1 MARRKREDEADS
13 ANGKRKGTPE
23 ERSGFLSGFREEVVE
38 GIIAVC
44 FFLAAAF
51 LLFAPFG
58 KAGAAGD
65 ATFRLLHSLFGVG
78 YYLAPIILIALGASY
93 LRSLSRNLATPKAIG
108 GGIVFL
114 SGLVLIEIAFAGK
127 GGAVGAILERWT
139 SAAFGVE
146 FGTVAMLGLV
156 TVGGL
161 LVFDAPLA
169 LPSLAFFKKKED
181 GAATADSDIKITS
194 GGAPVPEEAA
204 PAKKPAEEPREE
216 DRAKEEESSISSA
229 AGAGKKGTGLIFFS
243 SKKPAGAY
251 QAPPL
256 SLLEED
262 AGKPGVGDIKA
273 NANVIRRTLG
283 DFGISVEMDEVS
295 IGPSVT
301 RFALKPAQG
310 VKLSK
315 IEALHKDLALA
326 LAAHPIRI
334 EAPIPGKSLVGIEIP
349 NTSKTMVGLGSL
361 LKHPEF
367 QNSEKPLL
375 MALGKDVT
383 GNPIFGDLAKAP
395 HMLVAGTTGSG
406 KSVAIHAM
414 ILSLLYRNGPDDL
427 KFIMVDPKR
436 VELTLYNGIPHLL
449 SPVITDAKKAILALR
464 WAAKEMADRYD
475 TLEKHRVRDIATYRK
490 DIWGPYAAKR
500 AKNPDEEPGP
510 NDPTPMPYVAIFI
523 DELADIMQAYPRELE
538 AGIVRLAQM
547 SRAVGIHLLLATQRP
562 SVNVITGLIKANI
575 PTRVALQVASQI
587 DSRTIIDMPG
597 AEKLLGRGDMLYLP
611 ADLPQPRRLQ
621 SAFASEG
628 EIKKVVSYLAKTFET
643 DGSLPALDLDGKVAG
658 DLGGGAIGGSG
669 GGFGDDEEGGDDDS
683 MYEEAREVVVKAG
696 RASTS
701 FLQRRLR
708 VGYSRAARLMDVLEE
723 RGIIGPQDGAKP
735 REILVR
741 PDALT
746 GPSPAGG
753 DDEDEPNRDGLL

>member
-1 MARRKREDEADS
+1 MARRKRDDKENGDKSDE
-13 ANGKRKGTPE
+13 KRGPFGDFK
-23 ERSGFLSGFREEVVE
+23 REVSEAILAVV
-38 GIIAVC
+38 

-51 LLFAPFG
+51 LFFAPFG
-58 KAGAAGD
+58 KAGVTGD
-65 ATFRLLHSLFGVG
+65 TSYRILGSLFGIG
-78 YYLAPIILIALGASY
+78 YYLAPLILIALGVSY
-93 LRSLSRNLATPKAIG
+93 LKSLARNLAVPKMIG
-108 GGIVFL
+108 SLLSFL
-114 SGLVLIEIAFAGK
+114 AGLVLIEMLFSGR
-127 GGAVGAILERWT
+127 GGAVGGVLEGAAT
-139 SAAFGVE
+139 AAFGVE
-146 FGTVAMLGLV
+146 FGAVAMVGVLVVGLI
-156 TVGGL
+156 
-161 LVFDAPLA
+161 LVFDAPIS
-169 LPSLAFFKKKED
+169 LPSLSFLKRREEEVAD
-181 GAATADSDIKITS
+181 AADLKITS
-194 GGAPVPEEAA
+194 GGSTVSEDAA
-204 PAKKPAEEPREE
+204 RKPAEDPAPAETSKE
-216 DRAKEEESSISSA
+216 DELPPASTN
-229 AGAGKKGTGLIFFS
+229 KKGTGLIFFS
-243 SKKPAGAY
+243 PKKVAGAY

-262 AGKPGVGDIKA
+262 SGKPGVGDIKA
-273 NANVIRRTLG
+273 NANIIRRTLG
-283 DFGISVEMDEVS
+283 DFGIQVEMDEVS

-315 IEALHKDLALA
+315 IEGLHKDLALA

-349 NTSKTMVGLGSL
+349 NVSKTMVGLGSL

-367 QNSEKPLL
+367 QSSDKPLL

-406 KSVAIHAM
+406 KSVTIHAL
-414 ILSLLYRNGPDDL
+414 ITSLLYRNGPDDL

-490 DIWGPYAAKR
+490 EIWAPFAAKR
-500 AKNPDEEPGP
+500 AKTPDEEPGP
-510 NDPTPMPYVAIFI
+510 KDPTPMPYIAIFI

-547 SRAVGIHLLLATQRP
+547 SRAVGIHLVLSTQRP

-611 ADLPQPRRLQ
+611 ADLPQPKRLQ
-621 SAFASEG
+621 SAFVTEG
-628 EIKKVVSYLAKTFET
+628 ELKKVVDYLANAFET
-643 DGSLPALDLDGKVAG
+643 DGALPTIDLDGKVAG
-658 DLGGGAIGGSG
+658 DLGGGSLGGGNS
-669 GGFGDDEEGGDDDS
+669 GFGDDEDGGDDDT

-708 VGYSRAARLMDVLEE
+708 VGYSRAARLMDLLEE
-723 RGIIGPQDGAKP
+723 RGIIGPGDGAKP

-741 PDALT
+741 PESLNT
-746 GPSPAGG
+746 PANAIGNG
-753 DDEDEPNRDGLL
+753 AVDYDEDEGEPSRGGLI

>member
-1 MARRKREDEADS
+1 MARRKKEGGRKADEKDS
-13 ANGKRKGTPE
+13 AE
-23 ERSGFLSGFREEVVE
+23 EGRGLFGSFREEVVE
-38 GIIAVC
+38 AILAII

-58 KAGAAGD
+58 KAGVAGN
-65 ATFRLLHSLFGVG
+65 ASFRVLGSLFGVG
-78 YYLAPIILIALGASY
+78 YYLAPIILVALGVSY
-93 LRSLSRNLATPKAIG
+93 LRSLSRNLALPKALG
-108 GGIVFL
+108 GGVSFL
-114 SGLVLIEIAFAGK
+114 AGLVLIEMMFSGR
-127 GGAVGAILERWT
+127 GGAVGGLLERGAV
-139 SAAFGVE
+139 AAFGTE
-146 FGTVAMLGLV
+146 FGAVAMVGLLV
-156 TVGGL
+156 VGSI
-161 LVFDAPLA
+161 LVFDAPISF
-169 LPSLAFFKKKED
+169 PSLSFFRRRTD
-181 GAATADSDIKITS
+181 GEEAAADLKITS
-194 GGAPVPEEAA
+194 GGAAVDEDAS
-204 PAKKPAEEPREE
+204 AKKPAADERREE
-216 DRAKEEESSISSA
+216 EAEDEPEPLPPASS
-229 AGAGKKGTGLIFFS
+229 KKGTGLIFFS
-243 SKKPAGAY
+243 SAKKSAGAY

-262 AGKPGVGDIKA
+262 SGKPGVGDIKA
-273 NANVIRRTLG
+273 NANIIRRTLG
-283 DFGISVEMDEVS
+283 DFGIHVEMDEVS
-295 IGPSVT
+295 VGPSVT

-315 IEALHKDLALA
+315 IEGLHKDLALA

-349 NTSKTMVGLGSL
+349 NTAKTTVGLGSL
-361 LKHPEF
+361 LKHPKF
-367 QNSEKPLL
+367 QQSEDPLL

-383 GNPIFGDLAKAP
+383 GNPSYGDLAKAP

-406 KSVAIHAM
+406 KSVTIHAM

-475 TLEKHRVRDIATYRK
+475 ILEKHRVRDIATYRK
-490 DIWGPYAAKR
+490 NVWAPFAAKR
-500 AKNPDEEPGP
+500 AKNPDEEPQP
-510 NDPTPMPYVAIFI
+510 NDPAPMPYVAIFI

-538 AGIVRLAQM
+538 SGIVRLAQM
-547 SRAVGIHLLLATQRP
+547 SRAVGIHLVLATQRP
-562 SVNVITGLIKANI
+562 SVNVITGLIKANV

-611 ADLPQPRRLQ
+611 ADLAQPRRLQ
-621 SAFASEG
+621 SAFASET
-628 EIKKVVSYLAKTFET
+628 EIKRVVDHLAKAFET
-643 DGSLPALDLDGKVAG
+643 DGAMPTLDLDGKVAG
-658 DLGGGAIGGSG
+658 DLGGGQISG
-669 GGFGDDEEGGDDDS
+669 GGFGDDEDGGDDDT

-708 VGYSRAARLMDVLEE
+708 VGYSRAARLIDLLEE
-723 RGIIGPQDGAKP
+723 RGIIGPGDGAKP

-746 GPSPAGG
+746 GPAPMAES
-753 DDEDEPNRDGLL
+753 DEEDPNREGLI

>member
-1 MARRKREDEADS
+1 MARKKKEGGAAPDKEGRD
-13 ANGKRKGTPE
+13 KGE
-23 ERSGFLSGFREEVVE
+23 EGALGFRKEVGE
-38 GIIAVC
+38 AILAVV

-51 LLFAPFG
+51 LLFAPFN
-58 KAGAAGD
+58 KAGAVGD
-65 ATFRLLHSLFGVG
+65 ASFRLLGSLFGVG
-78 YYLAPIILIALGASY
+78 YYLAPVILVALGVSY
-93 LRSLSRNLATPKAIG
+93 LRSLSRNLAIPKAIG
-108 GGIVFL
+108 GGVAFL
-114 SGLVLIEIAFAGK
+114 AGLVLIEMMFAGR
-127 GGAVGAILERWT
+127 GGAIGGLLERGATAAFGMEFGAVAMVGLAVVGAI
-139 SAAFGVE
+139 
-146 FGTVAMLGLV
+146 
-156 TVGGL
+156 
-161 LVFDAPLA
+161 LVFDAPLSF
-169 LPSLAFFKKKED
+169 PSLSFFGKREAP
-181 GAATADSDIKITS
+181 AADPADIKITS
-194 GGAPVPEEAA
+194 GGAPVAEEAA

-216 DRAKEEESSISSA
+216 GREKEDELPLA
-229 AGAGKKGTGLIFFS
+229 NANGKKGTGLIFFS

-262 AGKPGVGDIKA
+262 SGKPGVGDIKA
-273 NANVIRRTLG
+273 NANIIRRTLG

-295 IGPSVT
+295 IGPSIT

-315 IEALHKDLALA
+315 IEGLHKDLALA

-361 LKHPEF
+361 LKHAQF
-367 QNSEKPLL
+367 QDSDKPLL

-383 GNPIFGDLAKAP
+383 GNPIYGDLAKAP

-406 KSVAIHAM
+406 KSVTIHAM

-475 TLEKHRVRDIATYRK
+475 TLERHRVRDIATYRK

-500 AKNPDEEPGP
+500 AKNPDEEPGA
-510 NDPTPMPYVAIFI
+510 NDPVPMPYIAIFI

-621 SAFASEG
+621 SAFATED

-669 GGFGDDEEGGDDDS
+669 GGFGDDEEGGDDDA

-723 RGIIGPQDGAKP
+723 RGVIGPQDGAKP
-735 REILVR
+735 REVLVR
-741 PDALT
+741 GDALT

-753 DDEDEPNRDGLL
+753 ADDEDPNRDGLL

>member
-1 MARRKREDEADS
+1 MARRKKEDREAADRDPQ
-13 ANGKRKGTPE
+13 KKGDGQ
-23 ERSGFLSGFREEVVE
+23 RGLFAGFREEVVE
-38 GIIAVC
+38 AILAVV

-58 KAGAAGD
+58 RAGAAGE
-65 ATFRLLHSLFGVG
+65 ASFRLLDSLFGVG
-78 YYLAPIILIALGASY
+78 YYLAPAILVALGVSY
-93 LRSLSRNLATPKAIG
+93 LRSLSRNLAVPKALG
-108 GGIVFL
+108 GGVAFL
-114 SGLVLIEIAFAGK
+114 AGLVLIEMLFTGK
-127 GGAVGAILERWT
+127 GGAVGGLLERGAT
-139 SAAFGVE
+139 AAFGAE
-146 FGTVAMLGLV
+146 FGAVAMVGLLV
-156 TVGGL
+156 VGFI
-161 LVFDAPLA
+161 LVFDAPLS
-169 LPSLAFFKKKED
+169 LPSLRFLGKKAD
-181 GAATADSDIKITS
+181 ADQADSVDVKITS
-194 GGAPVPEEAA
+194 GGSPVAA
-204 PAKKPAEEPREE
+204 EDLAAKKAAEDGAREAEAPKGSELPA
-216 DRAKEEESSISSA
+216 AS
-229 AGAGKKGTGLIFFS
+229 GKKGTGLIFFS
-243 SKKPAGAY
+243 PKKAAGAY
-251 QAPPL
+251 QTPPL

-262 AGKPGVGDIKA
+262 SGKPGVGDIKA

-283 DFGISVEMDEVS
+283 DFGIQVEMDEVS

-315 IEALHKDLALA
+315 IEGLHKDLALA
-326 LAAHPIRI
+326 LAAHPLRI

-361 LKHPEF
+361 LKHPKF
-367 QNSEKPLL
+367 QETPEPLL

-383 GNPIFGDLAKAP
+383 GNPLYGNLAKAP

-406 KSVAIHAM
+406 KSVAIHGIIM
-414 ILSLLYRNGPDDL
+414 SLLYRNGPDDL
-427 KFIMVDPKR
+427 KFILVDPKR

-490 DIWGPYAAKR
+490 DIWGPAMAKR
-500 AKNPDEEPGP
+500 EKDGGEPDPK
-510 NDPTPMPYVAIFI
+510 DPPSMPYIVIII

-538 AGIVRLAQM
+538 SGIVRLAQM
-547 SRAVGIHLLLATQRP
+547 SRAVGIHLILATQRP

-621 SAFASEG
+621 SPNVTEA
-628 EIKKVVSYLAKTFET
+628 EIKKVVAHLANAFET
-643 DGSLPALDLDGKVAG
+643 DGILPTLDLDGKVAG
-658 DLGGGAIGGSG
+658 DLGGGQIGGG
-669 GGFGDDEEGGDDDS
+669 NFGDDGENGDDDT

-708 VGYSRAARLMDVLEE
+708 VGYSRAARLMDLLEE
-723 RGIIGPQDGAKP
+723 RGIIGPGDGAKP

-741 PDALT
+741 PEALNV
-746 GPSPAGG
+746 PAGAVG
-753 DDEDEPNRDGLL
+753 NGAINYEEDEEEPQRDGLI

>member
-1 MARRKREDEADS
+1 MARRKKDGGESAGKDGRDDGSAGSSIGFKKEVGEAIL
-13 ANGKRKGTPE
+13 A
-23 ERSGFLSGFREEVVE
+23 VV
-38 GIIAVC
+38 

-58 KAGAAGD
+58 KAGAVGD
-65 ATFRLLHSLFGVG
+65 VSFRALGSLFGVG
-78 YYLAPIILIALGASY
+78 YYLAPIVLIALGVSY
-93 LRSLSRNLATPKAIG
+93 LRSLSRNLAIPKAIG
-108 GGIVFL
+108 GAVSFL
-114 SGLVLIEIAFAGK
+114 SGLVLIEMLFAGNGGAIGGALA
-127 GGAVGAILERWT
+127 GGAV
-139 SAAFGVE
+139 AAFGAE
-146 FGTVAMLGLV
+146 FGAVAMVGLAV
-156 TVGGL
+156 VGAI
-161 LVFDAPLA
+161 LVFDAPLSLSA
-169 LPSLAFFKKKED
+169 LGFLRKKKE
-181 GAATADSDIKITS
+181 TAPAEPVDIKITS
-194 GGAPVPEEAA
+194 GGAPVAEEAA
-204 PAKKPAEEPREE
+204 PAKKPLDEPRDA
-216 DRAKEEESSISSA
+216 DRERGDELPA
-229 AGAGKKGTGLIFFS
+229 ANPKKGTGLIFFS
-243 SKKPAGAY
+243 SKKPAGDY

-256 SLLEED
+256 SLLDED
-262 AGKPGVGDIKA
+262 SGKPGVGDIKA
-273 NANVIRRTLG
+273 NANIIRRTLG

-361 LKHPEF
+361 LKHEKFQAAPE
-367 QNSEKPLL
+367 PLL
-375 MALGKDVT
+375 VALGKDVT

-475 TLEKHRVRDIATYRK
+475 TLERHRVRDIATYRK
-490 DIWGPYAAKR
+490 EVWGPYAAKR
-500 AKNPDEEPGP
+500 AKSPDEEPGP

-628 EIKKVVSYLAKTFET
+628 EIKKVVGYLAKTFET
-643 DGSLPALDLDGKVAG
+643 DGSLPALDLDGKVSG
-658 DLGGGAIGGSG
+658 DLGGGPIGGSS
-669 GGFGDDEEGGDDDS
+669 GGFGDDEEDGDDDS

-735 REILVR
+735 REVLVR
-741 PDALT
+741 GDALT
-746 GPSPAGG
+746 GPSPAGTG
-753 DDEDEPNRDGLL
+753 DDEDPNRDGLL

>member
-1 MARRKREDEADS
+1 MARRKREEREADEAKDE
-13 ANGKRKGTPE
+13 KRKG
-23 ERSGFLSGFREEVVE
+23 FLGGFREEVGE
-38 GIIAVC
+38 AILAVV

-51 LLFAPFG
+51 LFFAPFG

-65 ATFRLLHSLFGVG
+65 TTYSLLGTLFGVG
-78 YYLAPIILIALGASY
+78 YYLAPLILVALGVSY
-93 LRSLSRNLATPKAIG
+93 LKSLARNLALPKAIG
-108 GGIVFL
+108 GFVTFL
-114 SGLVLIEIAFAGK
+114 AGLVIIEMLFTGRGGMV
-127 GGAVGAILERWT
+127 GGALERWT
-139 SAAFGVE
+139 TAAFGIE
-146 FGTVAMLGLV
+146 FGAVAMVGLV
-156 TVGGL
+156 AVGL
-161 LVFDAPLA
+161 IVLFDAPLSF
-169 LPSLAFFKKKED
+169 PSLSFFRKKDAEELPPED
-181 GAATADSDIKITS
+181 LRITS
-194 GGAPVPEEAA
+194 GGAVVDD
-204 PAKKPAEEPREE
+204 AKKAAMAEEPERREE
-216 DRAKEEESSISSA
+216 EAKEEAPSSNN
-229 AGAGKKGTGLIFFS
+229 KKGTGLIFFA
-243 SKKPAGAY
+243 SKKTAGAY
-251 QAPPL
+251 QPPPL

-262 AGKPGVGDIKA
+262 SGKPGVGDIKA
-273 NANVIRRTLG
+273 NANIIRRTLG
-283 DFGISVEMDEVS
+283 DFGILVEMDEVS

-349 NTSKTMVGLGSL
+349 NTTKTMVGLGSL
-361 LKHPEF
+361 LKHDKF
-367 QNSEKPLL
+367 QQSESPLL

-383 GNPIFGDLAKAP
+383 GNPLYGDLAKAP

-406 KSVAIHAM
+406 KSVTIHAM

-427 KFIMVDPKR
+427 KLILVDPKR

-475 TLEKHRVRDIATYRK
+475 ILEKHRVRDIATYRK
-490 DIWGPYAAKR
+490 DIWGPAAAKR
-500 AKNPDEEPGP
+500 KVGDEAAES
-510 NDPTPMPYVAIFI
+510 DPPAMPYIAIVI

-547 SRAVGIHLLLATQRP
+547 SRAVGIHLVLATQRP
-562 SVNVITGLIKANI
+562 SVNVITGLIKANV

-621 SAFASEG
+621 SAFASEA
-628 EIKKVVSYLAKTFET
+628 EIKKVVDYLARAFET
-643 DGSLPALDLDGKVAG
+643 GGTLPTIDLDGKVAG
-658 DLGGGAIGGSG
+658 DLGGGSLTGSG
-669 GGFGDDEEGGDDDS
+669 DTFGGDGEDDDDS

-735 REILVR
+735 REVLLR
-741 PDALT
+741 GDALT
-746 GPSPAGG
+746 SGGGGGSP
-753 DDEDEPNRDGLL
+753 EDEEPNHDGLL

>member
-1 MARRKREDEADS
+1 MARRKKEDRDEEKEARRGDE
-13 ANGKRKGTPE
+13 RKGPL
-23 ERSGFLSGFREEVVE
+23 GGFREEVIE
-38 GIIAVC
+38 AILAVV

-58 KAGAAGD
+58 KAGAAG
-65 ATFRLLHSLFGVG
+65 AAAFRLLDSLFGVG
-78 YYLAPIILIALGASY
+78 YYLAPAILVALGVSY
-93 LRSLSRNLATPKAIG
+93 LRSLSRNLAIPKAVG
-108 GGIVFL
+108 GGVAFL
-114 SGLVLIEIAFAGK
+114 AGLVLIEMLFDGK
-127 GGAVGAILERWT
+127 SGAVGGLLERGAT
-139 SAAFGVE
+139 AAFGAE
-146 FGTVAMLGLV
+146 FGAVAMVGLLV
-156 TVGGL
+156 VGSI

-169 LPSLAFFKKKED
+169 FPSLAFFKKKAEPESGENVD
-181 GAATADSDIKITS
+181 VKITS
-194 GGAPVPEEAA
+194 GGATVTEEAA
-204 PAKKPAEEPREE
+204 AKKPAES
-216 DRAKEEESSISSA
+216 RAKEDEDDQKEELPPASS
-229 AGAGKKGTGLIFFS
+229 KKGTGLIFFS
-243 SKKPAGAY
+243 PKKAAGAY
-251 QAPPL
+251 QTPPL

-262 AGKPGVGDIKA
+262 SGKPGVGDIKA

-283 DFGISVEMDEVS
+283 DFGIQVEMDEVS

-315 IEALHKDLALA
+315 IESLHKDLALA

-361 LKHPEF
+361 LKHPKF
-367 QNSEKPLL
+367 QEAEEPLL

-383 GNPIFGDLAKAP
+383 GNPSFGDLAKAP

-464 WAAKEMADRYD
+464 WAAKEMTDRYD
-475 TLEKHRVRDIATYRK
+475 ILEKNRVRDIATYRK
-490 DIWGPYAAKR
+490 TVWAPFAAKR
-500 AKNPDEEPGP
+500 AKNPDEESKPG
-510 NDPTPMPYVAIFI
+510 DPTPMPYIAIFI

-538 AGIVRLAQM
+538 SGIVRLAQM
-547 SRAVGIHLLLATQRP
+547 SRAVGIHLILATQRP
-562 SVNVITGLIKANI
+562 SVNVITGLIKANV

-611 ADLPQPRRLQ
+611 ADLAQPRRLQ
-621 SAFASEG
+621 SAFASEA
-628 EIKKVVSYLAKTFET
+628 EIKRVVDHLAKTFET
-643 DGSLPALDLDGKVAG
+643 DGLLPTLDLDGKVAG
-658 DLGGGAIGGSG
+658 DLGGGQIGGDS
-669 GGFGDDEEGGDDDS
+669 FGDDAEGGDDDT

-708 VGYSRAARLMDVLEE
+708 VGYSRAARLMDLLEE
-723 RGIIGPQDGAKP
+723 RGIIGPGDGAKP

-741 PDALT
+741 PEALNT
-746 GPSPAGG
+746 PAEAIGNG
-753 DDEDEPNRDGLL
+753 AIDYGEDEEEPKRDGLI